1 MYKILFFLI
10 VVLPAVLNAQ
20 EDIRIKSL
28 QAYPAGEESA
38 LAVISGNKLTIEFD
52 LEADHIPEL
61 SVVFRFCDK
70 NWVPTSNLFLAN
82 QGYNIYQNLS
92 YNNLPVNVKGARYHF
107 KESFP
112 DSRGIISFPF
122 SGKWMFFITDTYDT
136 SIVYASGKFI
146 SLISELPMRVSLTR
160 EKLEDKTY
168 FPTELSYIFNV
179 TSEFTLP
186 EKFYPSYVDHMEV
199 IENHKIGYPYIVD
212 RTFNTNQRQFYWD
225 GDRKFTFTIRDI
237 RPGNEYRQ
245 TDTRDYN
252 LFSGN
257 SVKAQIDGLEYSRFF
272 KEGPPDNDGGE
283 ILLNFRNDYASYL
296 DVVFSIRPPEDNYND
311 IFLVGAFNNWEVL
324 PEYKMTQQAGKYA
337 ITIPLKRG
345 IYDYQY
351 VTGEVKGNSV
361 DNIDWYTL
369 EGNDWNT
376 SNYYYIFLY
385 YNDPDLGGY
394 DHIIG
399 YSRIYSKQ

>member
-10 VVLPAVLNAQ
+10 AVLPVLHAQ

-61 SVVFRFCDK
+61 SVVFRFCDR

-92 YNNLPVNVKGARYHF
+92 YTNLPVNVKGARYHF

-146 SLISELPMRVSLTR
+146 SLISELPMRISLTR

-296 DVVFSIRPPEDNYND
+296 DVVFSIRPPEDNYSD

-361 DNIDWYTL
+361 NNIDWYSL